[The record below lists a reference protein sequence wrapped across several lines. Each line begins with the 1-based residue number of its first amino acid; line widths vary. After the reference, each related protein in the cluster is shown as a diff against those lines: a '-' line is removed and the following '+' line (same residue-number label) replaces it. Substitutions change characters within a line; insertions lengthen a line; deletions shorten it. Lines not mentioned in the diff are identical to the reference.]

1 MKIAFFTE
9 MPFNGKVPRTQP
21 NMRTE
26 FAWMVGLGADHYN
39 LNDIPEQYYQLGIVI
54 TPKNSPESVD
64 LSRIKNFCKIKYT
77 IYTLQYKN
85 LAIVCDFKL

>member
-26 FAWMVGLGADHYN
+26 FAWMVGLEIGRAH
-39 LNDIPEQYYQLGIVI
+39 V
-54 TPKNSPESVD
+54 
-64 LSRIKNFCKIKYT
+64 
-77 IYTLQYKN
+77 
-85 LAIVCDFKL
+85 